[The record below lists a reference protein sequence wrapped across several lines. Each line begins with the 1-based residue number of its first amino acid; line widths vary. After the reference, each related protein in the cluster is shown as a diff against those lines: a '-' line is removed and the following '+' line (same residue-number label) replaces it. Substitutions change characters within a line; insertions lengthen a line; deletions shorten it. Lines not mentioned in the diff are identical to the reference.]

1 MKKLKNH
8 TVVVIIASVLLALLF
23 LLIFWLR
30 PNSENKQTVKP
41 NTPKPIAT
49 EQPIID
55 NTVTKASQS
64 PNNTTTPN
72 SGFVTGLENLPRS
85 LQGTQVDGDIIIDGN
100 KQLVVTRGL
109 RRLFDYF
116 LSTQGE
122 ETEDTI
128 HQRVEAYIRKHTPEP
143 AASDA
148 VQIYYS
154 YVQYLKALGDMQNNY
169 GHLQLQATKSGQL
182 DMNLIKQ
189 RRQDSLSLRQQHFN
203 AATIA
208 AFFDED
214 DAFEDYT
221 VAMMEIQ
228 NDTTLSAEQKI
239 QAKQDY
245 IQKMPNNQQK
255 QQLQAYAKQQTLITD
270 LMTRTEQLKKS
281 GASADELY
289 AMRVEMVGEAAAKRL
304 AALDAQDADFDAR
317 FTQYQQQKSNILANN
332 SSEEASVKIAK
343 LERNLFSESEAKRLS
358 GYAKFKQ
365 LNQSNNQ
372 QP

>member
-1 MKKLKNH
+1 MKKSKNH
-8 TVVVIIASVLLALLF
+8 TLVVIIASVLLALLF
-23 LLIFWLR
+23 MLIFWLR
-30 PNSENKQTVKP
+30 PNPATKQTAATD
-41 NTPKPIAT
+41 TPKPIAT
-49 EQPIID
+49 EQPLID
-55 NTVTKASQS
+55 NTATKASQNS
-64 PNNTTTPN
+64 PNVTSPH

-85 LQGTQVDGDIIIDGN
+85 LQGTQVDGDIIIDEN

-148 VQIYYS
+148 VQIYHS
-154 YVQYLKALGDMQNNY
+154 YVQYLKALSDMQNNY
-169 GHLQLQATKSGQL
+169 GHLQMQATQAGQL
-182 DMNLIKQ
+182 DMNLLKQ
-189 RRQDSLSLRQQHFN
+189 RRQDNVRLRQQHFN
-203 AATIA
+203 AVTIA

-221 VAMMEIQ
+221 VAMMAIQ
-228 NDTTLSAEQKI
+228 NDPSLSAEQKK

-255 QQLQAYAKQQTLITD
+255 QQLQAHDKQQILITE

-289 AMRVEMVGEAAAKRL
+289 AMRVEMVGAAAAKRL
-304 AALDAQDADFDAR
+304 ATLDKQDADFDAR
-317 FTQYQQQKSNILANN
+317 FNQYQQQKNSILANY
-332 SSEEASVKIAK
+332 SSEEANAEIAK
-343 LERNLFSESEAKRLS
+343 LERNLFSESEAKRLH

-365 LNQSNNQ
+365 LND